1 MATIDTAGE
10 TAGKDADDRFLVNP
24 YNDWARAQDIP
35 IIEDFGVDMLASA
48 RP

>member
-10 TAGKDADDRFLVNP
+10 TAGKGTDDRFLVNP
-24 YNDWARAQDIP
+24 YDDWAKAQDIP
-35 IIEDFGVDMLASA
+35 IHEDFGVDMLANA